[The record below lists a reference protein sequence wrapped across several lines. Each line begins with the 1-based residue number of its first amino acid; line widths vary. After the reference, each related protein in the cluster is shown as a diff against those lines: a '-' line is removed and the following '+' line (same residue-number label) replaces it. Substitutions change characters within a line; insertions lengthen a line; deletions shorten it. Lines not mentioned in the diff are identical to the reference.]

1 MTLIASKPRA
11 SIAALQWAAD
21 RAGQSYGVSTQ
32 RLTAEDEKRI
42 QHDYEGRM
50 RQRKVEMSRRAAQRV
65 GNDGTATDEFIITNE
80 NV

>member
-42 QHDYEGRM
+42 QHDYEDRM

-65 GNDGTATDEFIITNE
+65 DTTPTTGELVNTYE